1 MKESGRKR
9 RSEKNEK
16 LKLKEGSEKGGVKFR
31 VKVCE
36 FKGVKRV
43 RG

>member
-1 MKESGRKR
+1 MVER
-9 RSEKNEK
+9 EELKNEK

-36 FKGVKRV
+36 LKGVKRV